1 MSSSP
6 SRHFILFAHEVCA
19 IFQGTRV
26 ELRPEEFG
34 AVHRIPRAFT
44 RTLNSGNTIFKAAHR
59 DRKQDCTSSAP
70 LPLPR
75 PATGCTGRAAN
86 WLRPQAEE
94 SCRV

>member
-6 SRHFILFAHEVCA
+6 SRHSILFAHEVCA
-19 IFQGTRV
+19 VFQATRV
-26 ELRPEEFG
+26 ELRPEECG
-34 AVHRIPRAFT
+34 AVQRVPRAPT
-44 RTLNSGNTIFKAAHR
+44 RTLNSGNTIFKAAHQ
-59 DRKQDCTSSAP
+59 DRKQGCASSAP

-75 PATGCTGRAAN
+75 PAAGCTGRAAN